1 MSTLKQR
8 ITDDM
13 KNAMRNKDKQRL
25 ATIRLAIAAFK
36 QIEVD
41 ERRELTDQDV
51 LAILDKMV
59 KQRRESIKQYQSG
72 NREDL
77 AAQEQAEIVILQN
90 YLPQPL
96 STEEI
101 AGLID
106 AAMQTTGASSMQDMG
121 KVMGQL
127 KSKLQGRADM
137 GAVSQLIKQKLAG

>member
-1 MSTLKQR
+1 MSSIKQR

-13 KNAMRNKDKQRL
+13 KSAMRNKDKDRL
-25 ATIRLAIAAFK
+25 ATIRLAMAAFK

-41 ERRELTDQDV
+41 ERKELTDQDV

-59 KQRRESIKQYQSG
+59 KQRRESIKQYQAG

-77 AAQEQAEIVILQN
+77 AEKEQAEIAVLQD

-96 STEEI
+96 SEAEITTLIEE
-101 AGLID
+101 
-106 AAMQTTGASSMQDMG
+106 AMQATGASSMQEMG

-127 KSKLQGRADM
+127 KPKLQGRADM

>member
-1 MSTLKQR
+1 MSTIKQR

-13 KNAMRNKDKQRL
+13 KNAMRNKDKDRL
-25 ATIRLAIAAFK
+25 ATIRLAMAAFK

-41 ERRELTDQDV
+41 ERKELTDQDV
-51 LAILDKMV
+51 LTILDKMV
-59 KQRRESIKQYQSG
+59 KQRRESIKQYQAG

-77 AAQEQAEIVILQN
+77 AEKEQAEIAVLQD

-96 STEEI
+96 SEAEITTLIEE
-101 AGLID
+101 
-106 AAMQTTGASSMQDMG
+106 AMQATGASSMQEMG

-127 KSKLQGRADM
+127 KPKLQGRADM

>member
-1 MSTLKQR
+1 MSTIKQR

-13 KNAMRNKDKQRL
+13 KNAMRNKDKDRL
-25 ATIRLAIAAFK
+25 ATIRLAMAAFK

-41 ERRELTDQDV
+41 ERKELTDQDV

-59 KQRRESIKQYQSG
+59 KQRRESIKQYQAG

-77 AAQEQAEIVILQN
+77 AAKEQAEIAVLQD

-96 STEEI
+96 SEAEITTLIEE
-101 AGLID
+101 
-106 AAMQTTGASSMQDMG
+106 AMQATGASSMQEMG

-127 KSKLQGRADM
+127 KPKLQGRADM

>member
-1 MSTLKQR
+1 MSTIKQR

-13 KNAMRNKDKQRL
+13 KNAMRNKNKDRL
-25 ATIRLAIAAFK
+25 ATIRLAMAAFK

-41 ERRELTDQDV
+41 ERKELTDQDV

-59 KQRRESIKQYQSG
+59 KQRRESIKQYQAG

-77 AAQEQAEIVILQN
+77 AEKEQAEIAVLQD

-96 STEEI
+96 SETEI
-101 AGLID
+101 TALIEE
-106 AAMQTTGASSMQDMG
+106 AMQATGASSMQEMG

-127 KSKLQGRADM
+127 KPKLQGRADM

>member
-59 KQRRESIKQYQSG
+59 RQRRESIKQYQSG

>member
-1 MSTLKQR
+1 MSIIKQR

-13 KNAMRNKDKQRL
+13 KNAMRNKDKDRL
-25 ATIRLAIAAFK
+25 ATIRLAMAAFK

-41 ERRELTDQDV
+41 ERKELTDQDV

-59 KQRRESIKQYQSG
+59 KQRRESIKQYQAG

-77 AAQEQAEIVILQN
+77 AEKEQAEIAVLQD

-96 STEEI
+96 SEAEITTLIEE
-101 AGLID
+101 
-106 AAMQTTGASSMQDMG
+106 AMQATGASSMQEMG

-127 KSKLQGRADM
+127 KPKLQGRADM

>member
-1 MSTLKQR
+1 MSTIKQH

-13 KNAMRNKDKQRL
+13 KNAMRNKDKERL
-25 ATIRLAIAAFK
+25 ASIRLAMAAFK

-41 ERRELTDQDV
+41 ERKELTDQDV

-59 KQRRESIKQYQSG
+59 KQRRESIKQYQAG
-72 NREDL
+72 NRADL
-77 AAQEQAEIVILQN
+77 AEKEQAEITVLQD

-96 STEEI
+96 SKAEI
-101 AGLID
+101 TDFID
-106 AAMQTTGASSMQDMG
+106 EAMQATGASGMQDMG

-127 KSKLQGRADM
+127 KPKLQGRADM